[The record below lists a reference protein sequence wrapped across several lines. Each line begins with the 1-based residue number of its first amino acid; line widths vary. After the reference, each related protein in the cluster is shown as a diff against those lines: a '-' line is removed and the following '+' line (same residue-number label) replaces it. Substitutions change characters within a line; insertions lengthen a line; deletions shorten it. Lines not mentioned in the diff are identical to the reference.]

1 MRRIMR
7 TALFSA
13 LLAVLSCT
21 ITTAQTA
28 QMANINTALR
38 TGNVGGIAQYIDNV
52 IDITIN
58 NNQST
63 YSKAQAE
70 MVLRDFFAK
79 HSPKDFVSEKT
90 GNGNNTF
97 YTIGHLTVSGTCSYR
112 IYISMRM
119 KEGAYFLQELRFE
132 K

>member
-1 MRRIMR
+1 MRN
-7 TALFSA
+7 ALFTA
-13 LLAVLSCT
+13 LLAVLSWA
-21 ITTAQTA
+21 TTFAQKA

-38 TGNVGGIAQYIDNV
+38 TGNVSGIAQYIDNV
-52 IDITIN
+52 IDITIS

-79 HSPKDFVSEKT
+79 HSPKDFVAEKS
-90 GNGNNTF
+90 GSGNNTF
-97 YTIGHLTVSGTCSYR
+97 YTIGHLTVNGTCSYR
-112 IYISMRM
+112 IYISMRL
-119 KEGAYFLQELRFE
+119 KDGAYYLQELRFE